1 MPYRRRLWRIHTVV
15 SMPVSPAQCSNGRCP
30 NSESIAPRRF
40 SIEAISFELKE
51 PALVTPG
58 EVPQLHP

>member
-1 MPYRRRLWRIHTVV
+1 MPFRSRLRRIHIIV
-15 SMPVSPAQCSNGRCP
+15 SVPVSPAQCGNGRCP

-51 PALVTPG
+51 LALVTPG